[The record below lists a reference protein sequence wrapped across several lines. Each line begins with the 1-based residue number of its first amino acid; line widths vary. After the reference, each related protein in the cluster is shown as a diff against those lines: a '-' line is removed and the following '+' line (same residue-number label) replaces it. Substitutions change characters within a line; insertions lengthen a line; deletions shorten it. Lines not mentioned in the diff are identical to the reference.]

1 MIDQKLIDRINELSR
16 LSKVRSL
23 TLEEEKER
31 ELLRKEYLKQFKA
44 GFRQQLDGV
53 KVVDEKANDITP
65 SRKGDA

>member
-53 KVVDEKANDITP
+53 KVVDEKGNDITP

>member
-31 ELLRKEYLKQFKA
+31 ELLRKEYLKQFKE

-53 KVVDEKANDITP
+53 KIVDEKGNDVTP
-65 SRKGDA
+65 RKKGDA

>member
-23 TLEEEKER
+23 TEQEEKER

-53 KVVDEKANDITP
+53 KVVDEKGNDITP
-65 SRKGDA
+65 IKKGDA

>member
-1 MIDQKLIDRINELSR
+1 MIDQKLINRINELSR

-53 KVVDEKANDITP
+53 KIVDEKGNDVTP
-65 SRKGDA
+65 RKKGDA

>member
-53 KVVDEKANDITP
+53 KVVDEKGNYITP